1 MEEEIWKEIE
11 GFDGMYEV
19 SNIGRVRSWKK
30 RIGFNK
36 FKRSETP
43 TLRKLNIVL
52 GYSQCHLSKDGKTTV
67 YKIHRLVAIHFIHNP
82 EDHQYVDH
90 IDGNTQNN
98 NVSNLRWV
106 NKSQNEYNSKKGKNN
121 TSGVKGVYYFVSGN
135 NSWRAFWEEGGKQK
149 FKGFK
154 TKEEA
159 IQHRR
164 KMVELHYSKEHYIED
179 R

>member
-11 GFDGMYEV
+11 GYDGMYEV
-19 SNIGRVRSWKK
+19 SNMGRVRSWKK

-36 FKRSETP
+36 FTRGDLP
-43 TLRKLNIVL
+43 VIRNLNFVL
-52 GYSQCHLSKDGKTTV
+52 GYFHCHLSKNGISKAFKV
-67 YKIHRLVAIHFIHNP
+67 HRLVAIHFIDNP
-82 EDHQYVDH
+82 ENHRYVDH
-90 IDGNTQNN
+90 IDGNKQNN
-98 NVSNLRWV
+98 YVSNLRWV

-121 TSGVKGVYYFVSGN
+121 TSGVKGVYYFVNGN
-135 NSWRAFWEEGGKQK
+135 NWRAFWEEDGKQK

-159 IQHRR
+159 IEHRR
-164 KMVELHYSKEHYIED
+164 QMVELHYSKEHYIED